1 MHEKILNP
9 AQSLT
14 HGIYASQ
21 IDLCPNK
28 FYAWMVLTFPTWR
41 VRQNLA
47 GILTDDI
54 LTWMHGA
61 WSQQLL
67 VKYGEDQS
75 PCNSYGKGNCRRC
88 RLNVIQLGAGKEERV
103 GRKWKG
109 KNFPRDL
116 SH

>member
-9 AQSLT
+9 AQSLA

-54 LTWMHGA
+54 LTGMHG
-61 WSQQLL
+61 
-67 VKYGEDQS
+67 V
-75 PCNSYGKGNCRRC
+75 
-88 RLNVIQLGAGKEERV
+88 
-103 GRKWKG
+103 
-109 KNFPRDL
+109 
-116 SH
+116 

>member
-1 MHEKILNP
+1 MLPDPDVHEKILNP
-9 AQSLT
+9 VQSLV

-54 LTWMHGA
+54 LTWMHGPS
-61 WSQQLL
+61 SQQLL

-75 PCNSYGKGNCRRC
+75 PCYSNGKGYCRRC
-88 RLNVIQLGAGKEERV
+88 RLDVLQLGVMCGK
-103 GRKWKG
+103 
-109 KNFPRDL
+109 
-116 SH
+116 SS